1 MADLRAWLRQF
12 NIVYIYSHTLFYIHL
27 RFFPLFLMPFF
38 YASFYAFFTPSLRL
52 LYRFLWRFVTACVW
66 MAQLRA
72 LLLFFDIVYIFS
84 WGSVTVCL
92 MPFLRFFYALYTPL
106 KPLVCVCLADLQAS
120 WRLFDTDYIFCY
132 AFCLVFF
139 LYLWTI
145 FSRPFY
151 TFLNGERK
159 HRMAAKHELRNK
171 YNKSLVTLN
180 HIDR

>member
-38 YASFYAFFTPSLRL
+38 YAFFYAFFTPSLRL
-52 LYRFLWRFVTACVW
+52 LYRFLSGFVTACVW

-159 HRMAAKHELRNK
+159 HRRAAKHELRNK
-171 YNKSLVTLN
+171 YNKSLVTLK